1 VMGHKVKAFLILRE
15 GNQPTEEL
23 ALQIRDHV
31 KTRIAPF
38 KAPKQIE
45 FVGEL
50 PLTGTGKIL
59 RRELRRIEKERQER
73 GEKVGF
79 ET

>member
-1 VMGHKVKAFLILRE
+1 MGHRVKAFVILLE
-15 GNQPTEEL
+15 EHQPTEEL

-31 KTRIAPF
+31 KSRIAPF

-45 FVGEL
+45 FVKEL

-59 RRELRRIEKERQER
+59 RRELRRVEKERLER
-73 GEKVGF
+73 GETVGF
-79 ET
+79 NT